1 MNTLK
6 QIELLKLL
14 GQYDKY
20 IQTANE
26 ENYYKNGWFPA
37 CIEEFYNN
45 EFQEG
50 LYNE

>member
-1 MNTLK
+1 MQNLSKT
-6 QIELLKLL
+6 ELLKLL
-14 GQYDKY
+14 KAYDEY
-20 IQTANE
+20 IQIANE
-26 ENYYKNGWFPA
+26 ENYYKNGWFPV